1 MKYIA
6 LALLYATT
14 AISTNLTYADDTIPT
29 KLRTI
34 VSCPLADGTRV
45 TLKSESHG
53 DDGDALFVDEGGK
66 TQPAFLD
73 MPDTQFIGTVALAR
87 CVGRAL
93 VFALEYGPPYM
104 KGVAIRRNPQ
114 THADERIYFAEKA
127 LPKWL
132 YLSNQEMLV
141 VIPNEGHETDKKYL
155 VYRYVSG
162 KGQPDES
169 TATDQ
174 LPVSIHA
181 LLPVRPR

>member
-1 MKYIA
+1 MKHIA
-6 LALLYATT
+6 LALVCAATAFPT
-14 AISTNLTYADDTIPT
+14 GSTYADGAVPT
-29 KLRTI
+29 KLRTVI
-34 VSCPLADGTRV
+34 SCPLADGAHA
-45 TLKSESHG
+45 TLKAESHG

-73 MPDTQFIGTVALAR
+73 MPDTQFVGNVVLAR
-87 CVGRAL
+87 CVGGAL
-93 VFALEYGPPYM
+93 VFALEYGPPYL

-132 YLSNQEMLV
+132 YLSKQEMLV

-155 VYRYVSG
+155 VYQYVSG
-162 KGQPDES
+162 KGQPGES

-174 LPVSIHA
+174 LPVPIHA
-181 LLPVRPR
+181 LLPVRKQ

>member
-1 MKYIA
+1 VKYIA
-6 LALLYATT
+6 FLCAATAFSSGLA
-14 AISTNLTYADDTIPT
+14 YADDAIPT
-29 KLRTI
+29 KLRT
-34 VSCPLADGTRV
+34 VMSCPPADGTRA
-45 TLKSESHG
+45 TLKAEPHG
-53 DDGDALFVDEGGK
+53 DDGDALFVDEAGK

-73 MPDTQFIGTVALAR
+73 MPDTQFVGNVALAR
-87 CVGRAL
+87 CVGGAL
-93 VFALEYGPPYM
+93 VFALEYGPPYL

-155 VYRYVSG
+155 VYQYVSG
-162 KGQPDES
+162 KGQSDQS

-174 LPVSIHA
+174 LPVPPHA
-181 LLPVRPR
+181 LLPVRSH